1 MMYHVSNK
9 FLRETNLPPKFR
21 YFHFS
26 VSSSNFLTAF
36 WLVILVSAES
46 SHTILLI
53 NRYEPR
59 FKSRAGGKIS
69 KTLKKKNNL
78 LIFG

>member
-69 KTLKKKNNL
+69 KTSKNNNNL

>member
-1 MMYHVSNK
+1 MMHHVSNK
-9 FLRETNLPPKFR
+9 FLREKNLPLKFG
-21 YFHFS
+21 YFNFS
-26 VSSSNFLTAF
+26 VSSSTFLTAF
-36 WLVILVSAES
+36 WLVIFMSAES

-59 FKSRAGGKIS
+59 FKSHAGGKIS
-69 KTLKKKNNL
+69 KTLKNNNNV